1 MPDPFRNRAAM
12 EVDLIVLSR
21 DLSPLRQDV
30 LRGIERQEEVEL
42 KIHRVIGAPPR
53 MIDAVWIRSCGA
65 Q

>member
-1 MPDPFRNRAAM
+1 M

-42 KIHRVIGAPPR
+42 KIHRVIGAPRPDDR
-53 MIDAVWIRSCGA
+53 CRLDTIVRA